1 MPRAAFVA
9 IACGLV
15 PTACGRSTTDRALA
29 GTGGGAAA
37 RGAGGAQGR
46 GEDVDRG
53 EPAGD

>member
-37 RGAGGAQGR
+37 GGAAGALA
-46 GEDVDRG
+46 GEEDVDLG
-53 EPAGD
+53 EPAWD

>member
-37 RGAGGAQGR
+37 GGAAGAR
-46 GEDVDRG
+46 AGEEDVDLG
-53 EPAGD
+53 EPAWD